1 MTQKFCYVVFV
12 IIYLGL
18 TTHAIAQRDQ
28 TDQVKTLRVAV
39 ATNFAPVFKEIVN
52 AFTTVTQIE
61 LSVITGST
69 GKLYAQIKHGMEVDL
84 FLSADQ
90 SRINRLVSDGLAL
103 NDTQSTYAEGRLVWW
118 QPGSQPS
125 FDTEN
130 TLDIGEG
137 VSVVAFAQPD
147 LAPYGI
153 AAEQALMNCFRFDAS
168 RLRFVHGENV
178 GQTFAHVATGNAEAG
193 LVALSNIRLAENIT
207 EHSYAVVPK
216 RCHEPIKQDAIV
228 LSTSPNKYIARQ
240 FLEFLVDERNQHLML
255 KYGYSLP

>member
-1 MTQKFCYVVFV
+1 MFL
-12 IIYLGL
+12 IICLGL
-18 TTHAIAQRDQ
+18 TTQASAQRDQ
-28 TDQVKTLRVAV
+28 TDQAKSLRVAV

-52 AFTTVTQIE
+52 AFTAATQIE

-69 GKLYAQIKHGMEVDL
+69 GKLYAQIKNGMDVDL
-84 FLSADQ
+84 FLAADQ

-118 QPGSQPS
+118 EPGSQPS
-125 FDTEN
+125 FDKEN

-153 AAEQALMNCFRFDAS
+153 AAEQALMNCFRFDVS

-178 GQTFAHVATGNAEAG
+178 GQTYAHVATGNAEAG
-193 LVALSNIRLAENIT
+193 LVALSNVRLAESIT
-207 EHSYAVVPK
+207 EHSYAIVPK

-228 LSTSPNKYIARQ
+228 LSTSRNEYIARQ
-240 FLEFLVDERNQHLML
+240 FLEFLADERNQHLML

>member
-1 MTQKFCYVVFV
+1 MTRKFWYAVFL
-12 IIYLGL
+12 IICLGL
-18 TTHAIAQRDQ
+18 TTQALAQRDQ
-28 TDQVKTLRVAV
+28 SDPGKSLRVAV

-52 AFTTVTQIE
+52 AFTTATQIE
-61 LSVITGST
+61 LSVVTGST
-69 GKLYAQIKHGMEVDL
+69 GKLYAQIKNGMDVDV
-84 FLSADQ
+84 FLAADQ

-178 GQTFAHVATGNAEAG
+178 GQTYAHVATGNAEAG
-193 LVALSNIRLAENIT
+193 LVALSNIRLAENIS

-216 RCHEPIKQDAIV
+216 RCHEPIKQDVIV
-228 LSTSPNKYIARQ
+228 LRTSPNEYIARQ
-240 FLEFLVDERNQHLML
+240 FLEFLADERNQHLMK